1 MTREETQ
8 KILSVIDVTF
18 PNFKA
23 DNLTAT
29 VDAWHFFLAD
39 YRYEDIN
46 AALKIFVSTA
56 NSGFAPSPSQL
67 IGMINK
73 TKELSGQ
80 IEELN
85 NQVDVKVVWGEI
97 RNAIRNSGYHAE
109 EEFEKLSDVAK
120 SMVGRPGQLHEW
132 SQLESS
138 QIDTVIASNFER
150 EFERKRIEQATR
162 RKRQAEYDALPA
174 EVKQMLSAVNV
185 SANQIEKA
193 SQGKLEG

>member
-1 MTREETQ
+1 MTREECK
-8 KILSVIDVTF
+8 KIIAVIAATF
-18 PNFKA
+18 PNF
-23 DNLTAT
+23 DSDDPAT
-29 VDAWHFFLAD
+29 TIDAWSIFLAD
-39 YRYEDIN
+39 YSYQDISM
-46 AALKIFVSTA
+46 ALKIYVNTA
-56 NSGFAPSPSQL
+56 NSGFAPNPSQL

-162 RKRQAEYDALPA
+162 RKRQAEYDALPT
-174 EVKQMLSAVNV
+174 EVKKMLSAVNV
-185 SANQIEKA
+185 SANQIEVA